1 MTDEAAPADVQ
12 QWVIGWRERVSLPD
26 LGIKRIAAKIDSGA
40 LTSALHAVDI
50 EDFREDG
57 KRWVTFTITSA
68 KSAELRCRL
77 PLVDRRPVKNT
88 SGVWASR
95 FFVET
100 RLLMGDRS
108 WPIEISL
115 ADREQMGFDLILG
128 RTAIRDRN
136 ILIDPDRSML
146 AGPPKQKK
154 VRQAPKSSARKKQR
168 DLGAPTRITGEQ
180 K

>member
-1 MTDEAAPADVQ
+1 MSDEGVPADLK

-26 LGIKRIAAKIDSGA
+26 LGIKRVAAKIDSGA

-57 KRWVTFTITSA
+57 KRWVSFTITSA
-68 KSAELRCRL
+68 KSAELRCKL
-77 PLVDRRPVKNT
+77 PLADRRPVKNT
-88 SGVWASR
+88 SGVWAPR

-100 RLLMGDRS
+100 RLLMGDRY

-128 RTAIRDRN
+128 RTAVRGQN
-136 ILIDPDRSML
+136 ILIDPERSML
-146 AGPPKQKK
+146 AGPPQH
-154 VRQAPKSSARKKQR
+154 KSLRPGTAARKQAR
-168 DLGAPTRITGEQ
+168 N
-180 K
+180 

>member
-12 QWVIGWRERVSLPD
+12 QWVIGWREKVSLPD

-50 EDFREDG
+50 EEFREDG
-57 KRWVTFTITSA
+57 KRWVAFTITSP
-68 KSAELRCRL
+68 ELRCRL

-88 SGVWASR
+88 SGVWDPR
-95 FFVET
+95 FFIET

-128 RTAIRDRN
+128 RTAIRGRN
-136 ILIDPDRSML
+136 ILIDPDRSAL

-154 VRQAPKSSARKKQR
+154 VRQSTESSARRKRR
-168 DLGAPTRITGEQ
+168 DLGARTRITGEPT
-180 K
+180 